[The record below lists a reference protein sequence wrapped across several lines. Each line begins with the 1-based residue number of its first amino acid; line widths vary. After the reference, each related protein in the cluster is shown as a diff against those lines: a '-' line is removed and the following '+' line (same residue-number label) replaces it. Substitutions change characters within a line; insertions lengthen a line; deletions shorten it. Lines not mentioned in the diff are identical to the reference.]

1 MQEKAKKALGH
12 VGNAKPVKNRAQWAD
27 VMATDQVVKRLGLAR
42 EKFSGE
48 KSLTDEEME
57 SLGTRAQFVKVAP
70 SSYKEIGSKGWDS
83 PPKFFP
89 SGTCFS
95 TCIDGAVY
103 APSANGGTPFLHCS
117 NSTCYEQ
124 KFAEGKARA
133 REQEER
139 RMVHVDAA
147 RRKHRDAVERA
158 LRGNPEVARVILAL
172 AVAEVTGK
180 PEAPPG
186 YGYRDG
192 REELEYHA
200 LAATRLAV
208 ALGLSPDDVQEKLDR
223 HETLWHARTVVDK
236 VVPTLEDPVPA
247 AAEALSILMQRM
259 EEQR

>member
-1 MQEKAKKALGH
+1 M
-12 VGNAKPVKNRAQWAD
+12 
-27 VMATDQVVKRLGLAR
+27 
-42 EKFSGE
+42 
-48 KSLTDEEME
+48 
-57 SLGTRAQFVKVAP
+57 
-70 SSYKEIGSKGWDS
+70 
-83 PPKFFP
+83 
-89 SGTCFS
+89 
-95 TCIDGAVY
+95 Y

-133 REQEER
+133 QEQEER

-158 LRGNPEVARVILAL
+158 LRGNPEVARAILAL